1 MKMKGVG
8 IIYIHAGLRQ
18 WGDAEVPSS
27 VTDREVGVV
36 DTCWRGSIVEM
47 QGAKE

>member
-18 WGDAEVPSS
+18 RGGAEVPSS

-36 DTCWRGSIVEM
+36 DDTCAGEGV
-47 QGAKE
+47 